1 MEGESGVKTS
11 FSNWEKYEP
20 YLRGLCKVVYERYN
34 WNIESYEDLYQ
45 TACYLLL
52 IALNDFDGRGDEAGY
67 VKQYVRRKLFNMLK
81 NGENA
86 PKHNDHPFSFVRQ
99 RRQKVQFVLCE
110 EDILELYQF

>member
-1 MEGESGVKTS
+1 MEGESGVKTT

-20 YLRGLCKVVYERYN
+20 YLRGLCKVVYERYG

-52 IALNDFDGRGDEAGY
+52 IALADFDGRGDQAGY

-81 NGENA
+81 DGENA
-86 PKHNDHPFSFVRQ
+86 PKHNDHPFSFVKQ
-99 RRQKVQFVLCE
+99 RHQKVQFVLCE